1 MNRIRSFRT
10 AVLAATV
17 CVLTATA
24 ASALEATVVSAK
36 GKTEFQANE
45 GGTWQ
50 SLAVGAKL
58 SKGAVIS
65 TGFKS
70 ELVLKVNESTIRVA
84 PLTRMTL
91 EQVVAK
97 PTKDET
103 RVFLDTGS
111 IKADVKHT
119 ADRRTGFIVRSPV
132 ATASVRGTI
141 VGADLGFKNTSFSCE
156 RGSVGVR
163 KNTEIAKSTVATAA
177 EDEAAPPAQGN
188 GNTVADIDSN
198 PGAGEY
204 LIGANQTTGFGE
216 NGSQT
221 SAQSNAQQEASSL
234 GGAPVSASH
243 TENEGM
249 GGADN
254 SAGRTG
260 ESSSSPKGAT
270 IIVNITLAPA
280 Q

>member
-1 MNRIRSFRT
+1 MNRIRCFRT
-10 AVLAATV
+10 ALLAATV
-17 CVLTATA
+17 SVLAVTA

-45 GGTWQ
+45 GGAWQ

-70 ELVLKVNESTIRVA
+70 QLVLKVNESTITVA

-119 ADRRTGFIVRSPV
+119 ADRRTGFTVRSPV

-141 VGADLGFKNTSFSCE
+141 VGADVGFKNTSFSCD

-163 KNTEIAKSTVATAA
+163 KNAVLAKKQVASAA
-177 EDEAAPPAQGN
+177 EDEATPPAQGN
-188 GNTVADIDSN
+188 GNNVADIDAN

-216 NGSQT
+216 NGTTITPQ
-221 SAQSNAQQEASSL
+221 ANAERDASSL
-234 GGAPVSASH
+234 GAAPASAAH
-243 TENEGM
+243 DENEGM

-254 SAGRTG
+254 GGRTN
-260 ESSSSPKGAT
+260 ESNNSSKGAT
-270 IIVNITLAPA
+270 VIVNITLAA
-280 Q
+280 N